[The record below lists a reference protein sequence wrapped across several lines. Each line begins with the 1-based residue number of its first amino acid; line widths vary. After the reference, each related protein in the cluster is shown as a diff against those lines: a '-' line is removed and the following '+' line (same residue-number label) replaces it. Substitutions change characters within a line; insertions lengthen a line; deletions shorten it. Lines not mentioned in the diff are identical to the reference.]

1 MALKVNWA
9 EVKRLWALGTLSNNA
24 LAEQF
29 GMAESTLRARI
40 KKENWQR
47 DLSEDV
53 RLKREAKMRMKAVLD
68 KAADLS
74 DEELTDSEAEIQTQI
89 LMDEREEI
97 DRLRE
102 AARQTEEEILELIR
116 KSPKDKAQEIAEKRI
131 RLTELEKAA
140 RTLRTLVETRR
151 VLIDMRRR
159 NYGINDNAN
168 GDANKEKNPMSE
180 LFAALSG
187 NVIGVTAQL
196 DDDDE

>member
-102 AARQTEEEILELIR
+102 AARRTEEEILELVR